1 MATRSGTPARIRLR
15 AAVRLQI
22 VEQAMRHLRFP
33 ARIAQ
38 RRAPLAHR
46 DTVAMKHERI
56 TAAAPPF
63 SSLKYLP

>member
-38 RRAPLAHR
+38 RRAPLSHR
-46 DTVAMKHERI
+46 NAVAMKHVRF
-56 TAAAPPF
+56 TAAAPPL
-63 SSLKYLP
+63 SPLKYLP